1 MILIVGKTNPWK
13 WKHDVENWSLTWTK
27 LLVKK
32 LYERRTFVASM
43 QCAMYWIILYICL
56 QSFMFTNFH
65 VMASIV
71 FSAAWFVS
79 ALWHLSVINTTL
91 NFSFFFYSP
100 LQRNQTVR
108 PPTAVEMRGRERRPE
123 IGRGR
128 ASVGPAAESQPRS
141 TAGLCG
147 ISDLCSVLSGAADNL
162 HVELGTRKSLNW
174 SNFERS
180 LLFFLNFLCLFKKV
194 YHETVFA
201 FSNIFLI
208 SSLTC
213 DEKKK
218 HWLKLWLL

>member
-1 MILIVGKTNPWK
+1 MSAVHLLQVCIVQCQMLI
-13 WKHDVENWSLTWTK
+13 
-27 LLVKK
+27 
-32 LYERRTFVASM
+32 F
-43 QCAMYWIILYICL
+43 
-56 QSFMFTNFH
+56 FMLAKFH
-65 VMASIV
+65 VYKVSCNGIHCFFSRMICVCIV
-71 FSAAWFVS
+71 T
-79 ALWHLSVINTTL
+79 SVCDKHNS

-147 ISDLCSVLSGAADNL
+147 ISDLCSVLSGAADKL

-194 YHETVFA
+194 YHKTVFA
-201 FSNIFLI
+201 FSIFLI

-213 DEKKK
+213 DEKKNIG
-218 HWLKLWLL
+218 

>member
-1 MILIVGKTNPWK
+1 MLAKLHVYKISCYGIHCFFSRMICVCIVT
-13 WKHDVENWSLTWTK
+13 
-27 LLVKK
+27 
-32 LYERRTFVASM
+32 
-43 QCAMYWIILYICL
+43 
-56 QSFMFTNFH
+56 
-65 VMASIV
+65 
-71 FSAAWFVS
+71 
-79 ALWHLSVINTTL
+79 SVCDQHNS

-162 HVELGTRKSLNW
+162 HVELGTRKSLSW
-174 SNFERS
+174 SNFERL

-201 FSNIFLI
+201 FSNIF
-208 SSLTC
+208 
-213 DEKKK
+213 
-218 HWLKLWLL
+218 

>member
-1 MILIVGKTNPWK
+1 MEAWRGKLKPDLNEIIGEKIVWAPYICCK
-13 WKHDVENWSLTWTK
+13 
-27 LLVKK
+27 
-32 LYERRTFVASM
+32 Y
-43 QCAMYWIILYICL
+43 AMCNVLWIILYICL

-123 IGRGR
+123 IGWGR

-162 HVELGTRKSLNW
+162 HVELGTRNLWTGLILKDHSCFFSIFYVYSRRFIMKLYLHSLIFYVW
-174 SNFERS
+174 WKQTLVKNFDYCNE
-180 LLFFLNFLCLFKKV
+180 
-194 YHETVFA
+194 HA
-201 FSNIFLI
+201 
-208 SSLTC
+208 
-213 DEKKK
+213 
-218 HWLKLWLL
+218 

>member
-1 MILIVGKTNPWK
+1 
-13 WKHDVENWSLTWTK
+13 
-27 LLVKK
+27 
-32 LYERRTFVASM
+32 
-43 QCAMYWIILYICL
+43 
-56 QSFMFTNFH
+56 MFTNFH

-147 ISDLCSVLSGAADNL
+147 ISDLCSVLSGAARRITFTLSWELENL
-162 HVELGTRKSLNW
+162 WSGLILKDHSCFFSFFYVYLRRFIMKLYLHSLI
-174 SNFERS
+174 
-180 LLFFLNFLCLFKKV
+180 FF
-194 YHETVFA
+194 
-201 FSNIFLI
+201 
-208 SSLTC
+208 
-213 DEKKK
+213 
-218 HWLKLWLL
+218 